1 MNGRFIGEIAEL
13 NFMVSR
19 SLEKMLLVAIGLST
33 AVLVGVP
40 VLMYAMD
47 TLGAASQV
55 KRAGLFADRVH
66 NVTESVDD
74 GLANNV
80 AIEIN
85 VPEGVTLTADGTT
98 LTIVFE
104 RESLETRA
112 WSDIYDHSIVLVGP
126 AGSGTYIMH
135 IQLDSGTIE
144 ITFA

>member
-1 MNGRFIGEIAEL
+1 
-13 NFMVSR
+13 MVSR

-55 KRAGLFADRVH
+55 ERAGQFADRVH
-66 NVTESVDD
+66 NVTGNVDD
-74 GLANNV
+74 GLLNTT

-85 VPEGVTLTADGTT
+85 VPEGVAISSDGTY

-104 RESLETRA
+104 REGLDTRT
-112 WSDIYDHSIVLVGP
+112 WSNIYDHLIVLIGP
-126 AGSGTYIMH
+126 TGSGTYIMSV
-135 IQLDSGTIE
+135 QLDSGTIE
-144 ITFA
+144 ITFAAVV